1 MMTLKPVEVR
11 VPITELHY
19 VGWVKIK
26 TKGHRHQTRTDV
38 ITPLLPSLNINAHTC
53 HMKRILFQHLMR
65 LIWINISTSQDLL
78 DKINF
83 ASTVNWKKKNHPQHF
98 HKFIEQFLNY
108 CMKILSKCN
117 VEEKIYCTCLT
128 QRYRSV
134 EPPSC
139 SAYSWLILRSSSYSL
154 SINSWRLPSC
164 RATSIS
170 SCGALM
176 QLFIL
181 WKRKEKSH
189 TTFISFSQNF
199 LSNIFL

>member
-1 MMTLKPVEVR
+1 MHIPATWR
-11 VPITELHY
+11 GFFFNIWW
-19 VGWVKIK
+19 GWF
-26 TKGHRHQTRTDV
+26 G
-38 ITPLLPSLNINAHTC
+38 
-53 HMKRILFQHLMR
+53 
-65 LIWINISTSQDLL
+65 STSRRLKISLTKSTLPALL
-78 DKINF
+78 IEKE
-83 ASTVNWKKKNHPQHF
+83 NHPQHF

-117 VEEKIYCTCLT
+117 VEEKIYCTYLT

-181 WKRKEKSH
+181 WKRKENH
-189 TTFISFSQNF
+189 TQHIHKFSWAIFF
-199 LSNIFL
+199 L